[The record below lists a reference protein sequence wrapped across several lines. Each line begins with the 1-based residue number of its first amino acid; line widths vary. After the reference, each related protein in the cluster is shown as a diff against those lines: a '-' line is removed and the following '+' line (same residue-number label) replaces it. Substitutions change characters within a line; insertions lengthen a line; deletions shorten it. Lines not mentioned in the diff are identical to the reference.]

1 MLCADF
7 RPFGPM
13 VDGHLTRCFVDVI
26 GVPLADWLLLL
37 GFVPVFLAAR
47 RQRRRREGIPRV
59 VPRWLAILYAVLI
72 AAAVAMQVLEIT
84 RDAISNSG
92 IGLLPF
98 NLAGLLL
105 AFAIIVAGHC
115 RLGGQYLAIAFA
127 PLLILFY
134 AVLIAFSA
142 VRLADDKRAQDMGMP
157 GPSQYLNS
165 DRAIDTGVLIGLY
178 AIGFLV
184 ELFTLV
190 RGRKAV
196 ARSNEVFVADKY

>member
-1 MLCADF
+1 MLLRSRCRSWRSCVAAIAIC
-7 RPFGPM
+7 
-13 VDGHLTRCFVDVI
+13 LTE
-26 GVPLADWLLLL
+26 
-37 GFVPVFLAAR
+37 
-47 RQRRRREGIPRV
+47 Q
-59 VPRWLAILYAVLI
+59 
-72 AAAVAMQVLEIT
+72 T

-157 GPSQYLNS
+157 GPSQCASARAGPANALDLNS